1 MVDRRAAPPLAEQ
14 GNDVVDETAPLGIAD
29 SARSPLA
36 GLIEP
41 RHQADQQTAA
51 AQSIELGKLLGE
63 QHRVAS
69 DRDQV
74 RSELQPLRAARCE
87 SESDEGVDRRAHR
100 YVGQPDGVE
109 AERFQGV
116 DEFGQHVAVPHLD
129 SWRYSEPDLHDSQ
142 HVVIRIVAAINLA
155 SWRSSCSV
163 RSTRHCAIR
172 RRYGS
177 CGGGSCHRRSSA
189 RRSRGTASDCG
200 TSPAPALHR
209 R

>member
-29 SARSPLA
+29 SERSPLA

-100 YVGQPDGVE
+100 YVRQPDGVE
-109 AERFQGV
+109 AERFQG
-116 DEFGQHVAVPHLD
+116 
-129 SWRYSEPDLHDSQ
+129 SMNS
-142 HVVIRIVAAINLA
+142 A
-155 SWRSSCSV
+155 S
-163 RSTRHCAIR
+163 
-172 RRYGS
+172 
-177 CGGGSCHRRSSA
+177 
-189 RRSRGTASDCG
+189 
-200 TSPAPALHR
+200 TSPSHISIPGDTANRTFTTPSMS
-209 R
+209 